1 MGSSGFCP
9 DTNEMVVSSLNK
21 FDISNTSTINVNED
35 NGPRLW
41 LGCREGEGI
50 FTMLA

>member
-1 MGSSGFCP
+1 
-9 DTNEMVVSSLNK
+9 MVVSSLNK